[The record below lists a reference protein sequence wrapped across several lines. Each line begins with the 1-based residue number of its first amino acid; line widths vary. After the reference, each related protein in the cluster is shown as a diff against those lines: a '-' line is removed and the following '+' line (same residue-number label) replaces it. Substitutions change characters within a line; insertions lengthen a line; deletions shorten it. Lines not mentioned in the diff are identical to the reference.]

1 MNNTYNRLLTLVVN
15 ERLEEGKKLD
25 AVKHAGKI
33 VLGGA
38 ALTAAMGLASNK
50 LASKPDPNAESSRAL
65 THIQSKTHGT
75 KGQVEGQAKPVGGL
89 SPHPKLG
96 KYGVKVARPSPRV
109 VKNESVMNN
118 TYDRLLDLVTETGPV
133 KTRNKAKKRE
143 FVQSKD
149 DADYNNPSYR
159 AIISSRKAA
168 RHDQRP
174 GAAQTAHGREAL
186 KRKETK

>member
-1 MNNTYNRLLTLVVN
+1 MNNTYNRLL
-15 ERLEEGKKLD
+15 
-25 AVKHAGKI
+25 
-33 VLGGA
+33 
-38 ALTAAMGLASNK
+38 
-50 LASKPDPNAESSRAL
+50 
-65 THIQSKTHGT
+65 
-75 KGQVEGQAKPVGGL
+75 
-89 SPHPKLG
+89 
-96 KYGVKVARPSPRV
+96 
-109 VKNESVMNN
+109 
-118 TYDRLLDLVTETGPV
+118 DLMTEMGPV

-186 KRKETK
+186 KRKDAK